1 MSGCRLKLVLFP
13 LSRRPIRDA
22 ACVRQ
27 LLSLFSQF
35 ASGLEIIRTSVQ
47 ETFSSKSLFVLEL
60 PFLQV
65 RGTRNEARVI
75 SRKELGL
82 SYQCKAKVG
91 SY

>member
-1 MSGCRLKLVLFP
+1 MRPVLFP
-13 LSRRPIRDA
+13 LSRRPIQDA

-47 ETFSSKSLFVLEL
+47 VTFSSKFLFVLEL

-65 RGTRNEARVI
+65 RG
-75 SRKELGL
+75 
-82 SYQCKAKVG
+82 AK
-91 SY
+91 S